1 MTGTGTGA
9 GKTLLS
15 VALCLKLKAKY
26 WKPIQTGSPSDSAFA
41 ARFLPRERIFKSA
54 FRFRR
59 PLSPNQA
66 ARREGRSFKA
76 ADIVPPPGFD
86 LRSVPLK
93 TGWKEAPRPGADP
106 PEGPRPGAGL
116 QKIRFRRD
124 RFEQSDGPD
133 GVRPVFAKESF
144 LVTEGI
150 GGVFVPL
157 NDRETVLDL
166 IERLQFP
173 VLIAALSGLGTL
185 NHSLLTLQALRR
197 SPKIPVLGLVLSGP
211 SHPDNKRD
219 LERTGKIPVFE
230 LKQLPSDKN
239 LTPKDFEEALDPKIT
254 RIFL

>member
-1 MTGTGTGA
+1 MTGTGTGV

-15 VALCLKLKAKY
+15 VALCLKLKADY

-66 ARREGRSFKA
+66 ARKEGKSFQA

-86 LRSVPLK
+86 GRSDPLK
-93 TGWKEAPRPGADP
+93 TSSSRQALAREP
-106 PEGPRPGAGL
+106 
-116 QKIRFRRD
+116 
-124 RFEQSDGPD
+124 
-133 GVRPVFAKESF
+133 F

-150 GGVFVPL
+150 GGVSVPL

-185 NHSLLTLQALRR
+185 NHSLLTLQALRNR
-197 SPKIPVLGLVLSGP
+197 KIPVLGLVLSGP

-219 LERTGKIPVFE
+219 LERIGKVPVFE
-230 LKQLPSDKN
+230 LRSLPPEDR
-239 LTPKDFEEALDPKIT
+239 LTQKDFKAALKIK
-254 RIFL
+254 RLGF